1 MAKITIFGLAG
12 TGTST
17 TGKALALRLRCDF
30 LSSGNICR
38 EDARERG
45 ISIYERGVLAK
56 SDPSIDKLVDK
67 KIEEFGKEH
76 PNCVVESWLAW
87 NFIPDSIKV
96 KLTCNLDTRIER
108 VSRRDSMP
116 LTEAKENT
124 LMREKDNAERY
135 LQYYGIMDF
144 SADEHFDLI
153 LDTTSTP
160 VVEIV
165 AAIEQFAKTHNLSTN
180 KV

>member
-1 MAKITIFGLAG
+1 MAKITIFGMAG

-17 TGKALALRLRCDF
+17 TGKALALKLRYDF

-45 ISIYERGVLAK
+45 ISIYERGILAK
-56 SDPSIDKLVDK
+56 TDPSLDKLVDQR
-67 KIEEFGKEH
+67 IAEFGTEH
-76 PNCVVESWLAW
+76 SDCVVESWLAW
-87 NFIPDSIKV
+87 HFIPDSIKV
-96 KLTCNLDTRIER
+96 KLTCDLDTRIER
-108 VSRRDSMP
+108 VSHRDKMP
-116 LTEAKENT
+116 FEEAKKIT
-124 LMREKDNAERY
+124 LEREKDNGERY
-135 LQYYGIMDF
+135 LKYYDIKDF

-165 AAIEQFAKTHNLSTN
+165 AAIERLVNSKLIHKPLQ
-180 KV
+180 